1 MKFAQF
7 VKWMFGTLCEG
18 LKSWISLVNNA
29 LYYSAL
35 KTTTTTTTNKK
46 QTNKQKQKQRWEGYD
61 KKKDLKFKVPAE
73 TQQNINYLDSV
84 KEAVINSVSR
94 YFKINW
100 LSFRAIIPDLDTRR
114 KHYWAT
120 RAKLE

>member
-35 KTTTTTTTNKK
+35 KTTTTTTNKK
-46 QTNKQKQKQRWEGYD
+46 QTNKQKQKQRWEGYE
-61 KKKDLKFKVPAE
+61 KKIFE
-73 TQQNINYLDSV
+73 I
-84 KEAVINSVSR
+84 
-94 YFKINW
+94 
-100 LSFRAIIPDLDTRR
+100 
-114 KHYWAT
+114 
-120 RAKLE
+120 